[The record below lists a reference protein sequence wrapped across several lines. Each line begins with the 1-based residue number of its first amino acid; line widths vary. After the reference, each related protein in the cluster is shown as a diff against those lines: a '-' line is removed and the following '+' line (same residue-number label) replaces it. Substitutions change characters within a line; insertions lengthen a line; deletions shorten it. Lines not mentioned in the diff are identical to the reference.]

1 MATVKGKKG
10 DVPSVNQ
17 HGVKSEIPAKY
28 HASWSSEIKIQLT
41 MVSLP
46 GQGVAVNSRGFR
58 SREIHEEIVKSSF
71 RCSKISAS
79 SMDGTTA
86 SLLPKKQQ
94 KKRTVPVRL
103 NWQAKGKALAASR
116 SSIAGN
122 EEPENLVHGFQ
133 LSQA

>member
-1 MATVKGKKG
+1 
-10 DVPSVNQ
+10 
-17 HGVKSEIPAKY
+17 
-28 HASWSSEIKIQLT
+28 
-41 MVSLP
+41 MVSFP
-46 GQGVAVNSRGFR
+46 GQGVAFNSRGFR
-58 SREIHEEIVKSSF
+58 SRKIHEEIVKSSF
-71 RCSKISAS
+71 RCSKIGAS

-103 NWQAKGKALAASR
+103 KWQAKGKALAAFR

>member
-1 MATVKGKKG
+1 
-10 DVPSVNQ
+10 
-17 HGVKSEIPAKY
+17 
-28 HASWSSEIKIQLT
+28 
-41 MVSLP
+41 MVSLL
-46 GQGVAVNSRGFR
+46 GQGVAVNSPAVR
-58 SREIHEEIVKSSF
+58 SREMHEEIMKSSF

-103 NWQAKGKALAASR
+103 KWQAKGKALAAFR
-116 SSIAGN
+116 SSIASN

>member
-1 MATVKGKKG
+1 
-10 DVPSVNQ
+10 
-17 HGVKSEIPAKY
+17 
-28 HASWSSEIKIQLT
+28 
-41 MVSLP
+41 
-46 GQGVAVNSRGFR
+46 
-58 SREIHEEIVKSSF
+58 
-71 RCSKISAS
+71 
-79 SMDGTTA
+79 MDGTTA

-94 KKRTVPVRL
+94 KKRTMPVRL

>member
-1 MATVKGKKG
+1 
-10 DVPSVNQ
+10 
-17 HGVKSEIPAKY
+17 
-28 HASWSSEIKIQLT
+28 

-58 SREIHEEIVKSSF
+58 SRKIHEEIVKSSF

-103 NWQAKGKALAASR
+103 KWQAKGKALAAFR

>member
-1 MATVKGKKG
+1 M
-10 DVPSVNQ
+10 
-17 HGVKSEIPAKY
+17 I
-28 HASWSSEIKIQLT
+28 
-41 MVSLP
+41 
-46 GQGVAVNSRGFR
+46 
-58 SREIHEEIVKSSF
+58 
-71 RCSKISAS
+71 SKIGAS

-103 NWQAKGKALAASR
+103 KWQAKGKALAFR

-133 LSQA
+133 LWQA

>member
-1 MATVKGKKG
+1 
-10 DVPSVNQ
+10 
-17 HGVKSEIPAKY
+17 
-28 HASWSSEIKIQLT
+28 

-71 RCSKISAS
+71 RCSKIGAS

-103 NWQAKGKALAASR
+103 KWLAKGKAFAALG

>member
-1 MATVKGKKG
+1 M
-10 DVPSVNQ
+10 N
-17 HGVKSEIPAKY
+17 
-28 HASWSSEIKIQLT
+28 
-41 MVSLP
+41 
-46 GQGVAVNSRGFR
+46 
-58 SREIHEEIVKSSF
+58 
-71 RCSKISAS
+71 
-79 SMDGTTA
+79 GTTA

-103 NWQAKGKALAASR
+103 KWLEKGKAFAALG

>member
-1 MATVKGKKG
+1 
-10 DVPSVNQ
+10 
-17 HGVKSEIPAKY
+17 
-28 HASWSSEIKIQLT
+28 

-46 GQGVAVNSRGFR
+46 GQGAAVNSRGFR
-58 SREIHEEIVKSSF
+58 SQKIHEEIVKSSF
-71 RCSKISAS
+71 RCSKIGAS

-94 KKRTVPVRL
+94 KKRALPVR
-103 NWQAKGKALAASR
+103 QAKGKALAASR

>member
-1 MATVKGKKG
+1 
-10 DVPSVNQ
+10 
-17 HGVKSEIPAKY
+17 
-28 HASWSSEIKIQLT
+28 

-103 NWQAKGKALAASR
+103 KWQAKGKALAAFR
-116 SSIAGN
+116 FSIAGN

-133 LSQA
+133 LSQALAK

>member
-1 MATVKGKKG
+1 
-10 DVPSVNQ
+10 
-17 HGVKSEIPAKY
+17 
-28 HASWSSEIKIQLT
+28 
-41 MVSLP
+41 
-46 GQGVAVNSRGFR
+46 
-58 SREIHEEIVKSSF
+58 
-71 RCSKISAS
+71 
-79 SMDGTTA
+79 MDGATA

-103 NWQAKGKALAASR
+103 KWQAKGKALAAFR

>member
-1 MATVKGKKG
+1 
-10 DVPSVNQ
+10 
-17 HGVKSEIPAKY
+17 
-28 HASWSSEIKIQLT
+28 

-58 SREIHEEIVKSSF
+58 SQEIHEEIMKSSF

-103 NWQAKGKALAASR
+103 KWQANGKALAAFR
-116 SSIAGN
+116 SSIVGN
-122 EEPENLVHGFQ
+122 EEPENLVHGF
-133 LSQA
+133 